1 MLGLPVQVIV
11 PITTKP
17 LMLDKIRAQGAK
29 VTVHGENWNA
39 ADELARKMVA
49 EDDKAAYI
57 SPYDHPLLWE
67 GHSTIIDE
75 IAKSGIKP
83 GRSP

>member
-1 MLGLPVQVIV
+1 
-11 PITTKP
+11 
-17 LMLDKIRAQGAK
+17 MLDKIKAQGAK
-29 VTVHGENWNA
+29 VMVHGENWNA

-67 GHSTIIDE
+67 GHSTIVDE

-83 GRSP
+83 GECHVSVLLLCSIVGARTV